1 MKRGIGILLAGVL
14 CAAMCIGLAGCKG
27 QAQFYT
33 LREAYEQE
41 LITYDDLKTFA
52 NEKSGAPDAQGREL
66 SEESQAIVKAEL
78 IEHYDDLRGTLVRF
92 EGDIDMSETLRP
104 LISNQM
110 EIGYYYGNFSGKDV
124 FGVKFADSQFQVAW
138 HITIADIEFYW
149 APNSWI
155 IVWTNPDGIE
165 F

>member
-1 MKRGIGILLAGVL
+1 MKRAIGILLADVL

-41 LITYDDLKTFA
+41 LITYDDLRA
-52 NEKSGAPDAQGREL
+52 IADDPNAQGREL

-110 EIGYYYGNFSGKDV
+110 EVEYYYGNFSGKDV

-155 IVWTNPDGIE
+155 IVWTNPEKLE

>member
-1 MKRGIGILLAGVL
+1 MKRAIGILLADVL

-41 LITYDDLKTFA
+41 LITYDDLKTIA

-92 EGDIDMSETLRP
+92 EGGMDMSEPLRSG
-104 LISNQM
+104 ISEKM
-110 EIGYYYGNFSGKDV
+110 EIEYYYGNFNEKEV
-124 FGVKFADSQFQVAW
+124 FYVEFAESQLQW
-138 HITIADIEFYW
+138 IERMEIGGIVFSMGI
-149 APNSWI
+149 NCWI
-155 IVWTNPDGIE
+155 IVWTNPQGIE

>member
-1 MKRGIGILLAGVL
+1 MKRAIGILLAGVL
-14 CAAMCIGLAGCKG
+14 CAAMCIGLAGCRG

-41 LITYDDLKTFA
+41 LITYDDLRA
-52 NEKSGAPDAQGREL
+52 IADDPNAQGREL

-78 IEHYDDLRGTLVRF
+78 IEHYDDLRGTLVRL

-110 EIGYYYGNFSGKDV
+110 EVEYYYGNFSGKDV

-155 IVWTNPDGIE
+155 IVWTNPEKLE

>member
-1 MKRGIGILLAGVL
+1 MKRAIGILLAGVL
-14 CAAMCIGLAGCKG
+14 CAAMCIGLAGCGG

-41 LITYDDLKTFA
+41 LITYDDLRA
-52 NEKSGAPDAQGREL
+52 IADDPNAQGREL

-92 EGDIDMSETLRP
+92 EGDMDMSDPLRSG
-104 LISNQM
+104 ISEKM
-110 EIGYYYGNFSGKDV
+110 EIEYYYGNFNEKEV
-124 FGVKFADSQFQVAW
+124 FYVEFAESQLQW
-138 HITIADIEFYW
+138 IERMEIGGIVFSMGI
-149 APNSWI
+149 NCWI
-155 IVWTNPDGIE
+155 IVWTNPQGIE